1 MSDFFAALALVFVI
15 EGLLFAAVPG
25 MAKRA
30 LASVLEA
37 PDSTLRTVGLVSAIF
52 GIVLIWIV
60 RSM

>member
-25 MAKRA
+25 IAKRA
-30 LASVLEA
+30 LASVMET

-52 GIVLIWIV
+52 GVVLVWVV
-60 RSM
+60 RSL